1 MKFTTLR
8 NLMASMLVVG
18 VAGSVIAVGNGTFA
32 LFNATTTNPN
42 NVFSTNDLIF
52 KNTPSG
58 GSVCTAQATVN
69 SGATPTCSTLVT
81 LSNMVPGDSKLGSLT
96 LQNAS
101 TVTSPNDGVSLSTS
115 SVTASSTSLL
125 DSTSFANS
133 ATTGLG
139 LLVFMCETSGS
150 ADRPCTGNGT
160 GTTTLV
166 PVYGSCTANPVTG
179 GVDVATTDISGA
191 SSTADTLTIGGA
203 TCTGANV
210 LTSSMNVTGFD
221 TVNSGS
227 GAIANGNSVHV
238 AVVVYLPGIAG
249 DTVAGKSSTLSFNW
263 TANTVIGRS
272 Q

>member
-1 MKFTTLR
+1 MKFATLR

-18 VAGSVIAVGNGTFA
+18 VAGSVIAAGSGTFA

-52 KNTPSG
+52 KNTPNG
-58 GSVCTAQATVN
+58 GSLCTAQATVS

-96 LQNAS
+96 LQNGS
-101 TVTSPNDGVSLSTS
+101 TVTSPNDGVTLSTS
-115 SVTASSTSLL
+115 SVTTTSSSTL
-125 DSTSFANS
+125 DSTAFANS

-150 ADRPCTGNGT
+150 ADRPCTGNGS

-166 PVYGSCTANPVTG
+166 PVYGTCSANPVTS

-191 SSTADTLTIGGA
+191 SSSGNTLTIGGA
-203 TCTGANV
+203 TCTGASV
-210 LTSSMNVTGFD
+210 VTSAMNVAGFD
-221 TVNSGS
+221 TINSVT

-263 TANTVIGRS
+263 TAQTVIGRS